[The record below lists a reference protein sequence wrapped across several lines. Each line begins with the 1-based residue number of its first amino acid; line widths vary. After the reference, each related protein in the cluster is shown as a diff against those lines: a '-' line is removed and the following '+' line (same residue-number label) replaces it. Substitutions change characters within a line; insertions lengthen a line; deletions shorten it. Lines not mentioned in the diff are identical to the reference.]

1 MAQEIEA
8 SGLHGKCERLSL
20 QKTVID
26 ALKKEH
32 DALRADVA
40 NEMRALHA
48 STGADRVT
56 TGAGTVSASVSKGGT
71 ALDVVDA
78 QAYADWCLRHG
89 FFRTD
94 DRGALQHFEQTG
106 EIPDGAEP
114 VHVPGGEFRGIR
126 CTASKEQ
133 RAAAWAALGGMEV
146 RGLLEGVSNG

>member
-1 MAQEIEA
+1 MAREMEI
-8 SGLHGKCERLSL
+8 SGLHGKCERLAL
-20 QKTVID
+20 QKTVMD

-40 NEMRALHA
+40 DDMRRLHEG
-48 STGADRVT
+48 TGADRVT
-56 TGAGTVSASVSKGGT
+56 TGAGTVSASVSRGGT

-78 QAYADWCLRHG
+78 QAYANWCLRHG

-94 DRGALQHFEQTG
+94 DRGALAYFEQTG
-106 EIPDGAEP
+106 EVPDGAEP

-133 RAAAWAALGGMEV
+133 RASAWAALGGMEV